1 MLTNLEYEIATTLVE
16 ALVEYGLTEHLA
28 QYGKHSTESW
38 FWDNNL
44 RDAGFWASGGASK
57 VCIGHGDLCGWV
69 IKVGYTER
77 VAYDYATVEYNVY
90 CSAEE
95 AGLARYFPKTI
106 YLGEFGGRAFYVQE
120 YAKCDEDT
128 VSSDW
133 YERLRDKYDE
143 IGEFYDA
150 DMLWDAIDEMNTD
163 EKAYLCFHNQELCD
177 FLMENEVGDLHEGNF
192 GYINGCLVIV
202 DFSGWRG

>member
-1 MLTNLEYEIATTLVE
+1 MLTNYEREVAITLVE

-28 QYGKHSTESW
+28 QYGKHGTENW

-57 VCIGHGDLCGWV
+57 VCIGHGDLRGWV

-77 VAYDYATVEYNVY
+77 VVYDYATVEYNIY
-90 CSAEE
+90 CLAEE

-120 YAKCDEDT
+120 YADCDEDT

-133 YERLRDKYDE
+133 YERLRDAYDE
-143 IGEFYDA
+143 SGEDYDV
-150 DMLWDAIDEMNTD
+150 DMLWDTIDDMDSD